1 MKKLLMGKAYFI
13 KMDKEITEQ
22 FHKHINKIRDSNIV
36 IIVEGKKDRA
46 ALNKFGIT
54 NIVEL
59 TKKPLFQIVEEVAD
73 SNEECIIL
81 TDLDK
86 KGKQIYGKL
95 NSDLQRHCVKVNNEF
110 RKFLLKS
117 TKLRQIEGMD
127 TYLNSI

>member
-1 MKKLLMGKAYFI
+1 MGKAYFI

-95 NSDLQRHCVKVNNEF
+95 NSDLQRHGVKVNNEF
-110 RKFLLKS
+110 RKFLLKN

>member
-1 MKKLLMGKAYFI
+1 MKTLLIIKNYLIRMNKETEEFI
-13 KMDKEITEQ
+13 K
-22 FHKHINKIRDSNIV
+22 HIEKIKNSNTIV
-36 IIVEGKKDRA
+36 IVEGKKDRA

-54 NIVEL
+54 NIIEL

-86 KGKQIYGKL
+86 KGKEIYGKL
-95 NSDLQRHCVKVNNEF
+95 NSDLQKHGVKVNNKF
-110 RKFLLKS
+110 RNFLFKN